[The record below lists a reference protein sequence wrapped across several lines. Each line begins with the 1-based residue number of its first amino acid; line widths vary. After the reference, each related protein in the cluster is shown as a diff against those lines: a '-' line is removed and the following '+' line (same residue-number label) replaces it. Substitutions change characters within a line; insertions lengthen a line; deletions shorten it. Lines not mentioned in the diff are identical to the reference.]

1 MSRYLLRSFPR
12 HSGIALLACSLVLLG
27 VAILASAS
35 LRVLQDDVGLTY
47 SAIDRLLAQRAAEA
61 ALQDAARAI
70 SMTSLDSTIVQVQGS
85 HHLGDIT
92 GERFA
97 HGGSLQS
104 CCTPEYF
111 IEALSQPSSTD
122 PVQLGASYLH
132 RYRVNARGKGLS
144 AAITVVLQA
153 EFEAQTCVVPELG
166 MEKDEQ
172 KNRQNDFQ
180 TILQNSTQSSLQNDG
195 KITDQP
201 TTKCTPYVR
210 QLAWR
215 VLLAG

>member
-1 MSRYLLRSFPR
+1 MSRHFLRSFSR

-47 SAIDRLLAQRAAEA
+47 STIDRLLAHRAAEA
-61 ALQDAARAI
+61 ALQDAARVL
-70 SMTSLDSTIVQVQGS
+70 SMASQDSTIVEVRGS

-92 GERFA
+92 GKRFA

-111 IEALSQPSSTD
+111 IEVLSQSSSAD
-122 PVQLGASYLH
+122 PVQWGASYPH
-132 RYRVNARGKGLS
+132 RYRVNARGRGLS

-153 EFEAQTCVVPELG
+153 EFEAQTCVVPELEV
-166 MEKDEQ
+166 EKDEQ
-172 KNRQNDFQ
+172 KNSQNDVQ
-180 TILQNSTQSSLQNDG
+180 TSLQNSTQTSLQNDG
-195 KITDQP
+195 KIPDQP
-201 TTKCTPYVR
+201 DTKCIPYVR

-215 VLLAG
+215 VLLAS